1 MHGDRADFRYDLLGP
16 VAVAGVAARACPT
29 PADLSGLGGQM
40 LVHLGLQRGLHQVLG
55 QLGQDPALA
64 HQPQPALGGPL
75 HRERG
80 QLLQQLSGQSV
91 HGYRHRLHVG
101 TLGALTSL
109 GKRHA
114 PSRLDQVTSTR
125 THQVTPSWRVHT

>member
-1 MHGDRADFRYDLLGP
+1 
-16 VAVAGVAARACPT
+16 V
-29 PADLSGLGGQM
+29 

-64 HQPQPALGGPL
+64 HQPQPAPGGPL
-75 HRERG
+75 SRERG
-80 QLLQQLSGQSV
+80 QLLQQLGGQAV

-101 TLGALTSL
+101 TLGALAGL

-114 PSRLDQVTSTR
+114 LSGLDQMTSAR